1 MFNTEFKDG
10 KVKVS
15 LDNLSTNWLD
25 KNDSFLKRIDKDNLN
40 KVFLNE
46 HIKKEIEI
54 KNTLDCGI
62 NLLKHDK
69 YTKAI
74 VKFDEVLF
82 YDNKYAAALIN
93 KSYALR
99 AQKHFVKSLRYYK
112 KAVNASSDLKDVEY
126 YKMLIGEASR
136 ERDEFPKIKR
146 NIYAG
151 DEYFTKGEFTQ
162 AVKSYDR
169 ALENPS
175 KFREK
180 ILTKLLNKKA
190 TALLKLNEYK
200 KAYECFTQSVDCKS
214 NDYAYFGCGVCQFNL
229 DLDLNVNFKKL
240 LDIDKNQMLKQVI
253 ILNELKYFNESLNI
267 SDYLMENT
275 FIVDDYYIK
284 LVNARINT
292 MKELDGD
299 FSKLEDILNNI

>member
-25 KNDSFLKRIDKDNLN
+25 KNDSFLKRIDKNNLN

-74 VKFDEVLF
+74 LKFDEVLF
-82 YDNKYAAALIN
+82 YDDNYGVALIN

-112 KAVNASSDLKDVEY
+112 KAINASSDLKDVEY
-126 YKMLIGEASR
+126 YKLLNANASR
-136 ERDEFPKIKR
+136 ERDEFPKIKQ

-175 KFREK
+175 KFKEK

-200 KAYECFTQSVDCKS
+200 KAYECFTQSLNCKS

-229 DLDLNVNFKKL
+229 GLDLNDNFKRL
-240 LDIDKNQMLKQVI
+240 LDIDKNQMLKQII

-275 FIVDDYYIK
+275 FKVDDYYIK
-284 LVNARINT
+284 LVNARIST
-292 MKELDGD
+292 MKNLGMD
-299 FSKLEDILNNI
+299 FSKLKDI

>member
-15 LDNLSTNWLD
+15 LDNISTNWLD

-54 KNTLDCGI
+54 KNILDCGI
-62 NLLKHDK
+62 NLLKHEK

-74 VKFDEVLF
+74 LKFDEVLF
-82 YDNKYAAALIN
+82 YDDNYGVALIN

-112 KAVNASSDLKDVEY
+112 KAVNASSDLKDMEY
-126 YKMLIGEASR
+126 YKMLIVEASR

-200 KAYECFTQSVDCKS
+200 KAYECFTQSVNCKS
-214 NDYAYFGCGVCQFNL
+214 NDYGYFGCGVCQFNL
-229 DLDLNVNFKKL
+229 GLDLNDNFKKL
-240 LDIDKNQMLKQVI
+240 LDIDKNQMLKQII

-267 SDYLMENT
+267 SDYLMKNT
-275 FIVDDYYIK
+275 FKVDDYYIK

-292 MKELDGD
+292 MKNLRMD
-299 FSKLEDILNNI
+299 FSKLKDI

>member
-1 MFNTEFKDG
+1 MLNTEFKNG

-15 LDNLSTNWLD
+15 LDNISTNWLD

-62 NLLKHDK
+62 NLLKHEK

-74 VKFDEVLF
+74 LKFDEVLF
-82 YDNKYAAALIN
+82 YDDNYGVALIN

-112 KAVNASSDLKDVEY
+112 KAVNASSDLKDMEY

-200 KAYECFTQSVDCKS
+200 KAYECFTQSVNCKS

-229 DLDLNVNFKKL
+229 GLDLNDNFKRL
-240 LDIDKNQMLKQVI
+240 LNIDKNQMLKQI
-253 ILNELKYFNESLNI
+253 LILNELEYFNQSLNI

-275 FIVDDYYIK
+275 FKVDDYYIK

-292 MKELDGD
+292 MKNLGMD
-299 FSKLEDILNNI
+299 FSKLKDI

>member
-1 MFNTEFKDG
+1 MLNTEFKNG

-15 LDNLSTNWLD
+15 LDNISTNWLD

-54 KNTLDCGI
+54 KNTIDCGI

-74 VKFDEVLF
+74 LKFDSVLF
-82 YDNKYAAALIN
+82 YDDNYGVALIN
-93 KSYALR
+93 KSYVLR

-112 KAVNASSDLKDVEY
+112 KAVNASSDLKDMEY
-126 YKMLIGEASR
+126 YKMLIGKASR

-162 AVKSYDR
+162 AVKLYDR

-229 DLDLNVNFKKL
+229 KLDLDDNFKKL

-275 FIVDDYYIK
+275 FKVDDYYIK

-292 MKELDGD
+292 MKSLGMD
-299 FSKLEDILNNI
+299 FSKLKDI

>member
-1 MFNTEFKDG
+1 MLNTEFKNG

-15 LDNLSTNWLD
+15 LDNISTNWLD

-74 VKFDEVLF
+74 LKFDEVLF
-82 YDNKYAAALIN
+82 YDDNYGVALIN

-112 KAVNASSDLKDVEY
+112 KAVNASSDLKDMEY
-126 YKMLIGEASR
+126 YKMLIGEANR

-200 KAYECFTQSVDCKS
+200 KAYECFTQSLNCKS

-229 DLDLNVNFKKL
+229 GLDLNDNFKRL

-267 SDYLMENT
+267 SDYLMKNT
-275 FIVDDYYIK
+275 FKVDDYYIK

-292 MKELDGD
+292 MKSLGMD
-299 FSKLEDILNNI
+299 FSKLKDI

>member
-1 MFNTEFKDG
+1 MLNTEFKNG

-15 LDNLSTNWLD
+15 LDNISTNWLD

-46 HIKKEIEI
+46 NIKKEIEI

-74 VKFDEVLF
+74 LKFDEVLF
-82 YDNKYAAALIN
+82 YDDNYGVALIN

-112 KAVNASSDLKDVEY
+112 KAVNASSDLKDMEY
-126 YKMLIGEASR
+126 YKMLIGKASR

-151 DEYFTKGEFTQ
+151 DEYFTKGEFIQ

-214 NDYAYFGCGVCQFNL
+214 NDYVYFGCGVCQFNL
-229 DLDLNVNFKKL
+229 GLDLNDNFKKL
-240 LDIDKNQMLKQVI
+240 LDIDKNQMLKQI
-253 ILNELKYFNESLNI
+253 LILNELKYFNESLNI

-275 FIVDDYYIK
+275 FKVDDYYIK

-292 MKELDGD
+292 MKNLGMD
-299 FSKLEDILNNI
+299 FSKLKDI